1 MRVRIARVG
10 RKAAPFR
17 GAHGYVVHPQVPG
30 IYERKWE
37 LDSLMNPLDIAAKYH
52 QSSGGDLV
60 PFDATWLDAVDATM
74 TVMVEQQQSSEQ
86 EAKGRAC
93 AIDPWAQ
100 RVLFELLCMH
110 TSCNWTHLLCR
121 MACPPLTP
129 RVEKPRAH
137 MNALSVALAR
147 TVGNWCDCAMQ
158 YVHESHSPPL
168 LMARRRKS

>member
-1 MRVRIARVG
+1 MSSCAYGSLELIGKLPPSAARTADRHHVD
-10 RKAAPFR
+10 
-17 GAHGYVVHPQVPG
+17 VVHPQVPG

-52 QSSGGDLV
+52 ESSGGDLV

-100 RVLFELLCMH
+100 RVLFELLCIR
-110 TSCNWTHLLCR
+110 LLIRPTCSVGW
-121 MACPPLTP
+121 
-129 RVEKPRAH
+129 RVHP
-137 MNALSVALAR
+137 
-147 TVGNWCDCAMQ
+147 
-158 YVHESHSPPL
+158 
-168 LMARRRKS
+168 